1 MANFQFVL
9 LLFIRKSSW
18 FLPGCNISQCPPKKK
33 KRKKIPVRVGV
44 SVFLLR
50 PWHFQMKHT
59 WRKNDKTVKES
70 TGNKLGNK
78 DGGRIAERLGYGFP
92 RRFLE
97 VFFTLSVPYLL
108 RFNSKKTKTQFLW
121 YCLHKKTVI
130 VLKAYDRCHD
140 ERWYRSL
147 LVKILVLH
155 SPQTFSHVGIHSRMA
170 RLWLVFRRKS
180 QANR

>member
-1 MANFQFVL
+1 MFSCFGLGTFKWSIHDV
-9 LLFIRKSSW
+9 KTT
-18 FLPGCNISQCPPKKK
+18 
-33 KRKKIPVRVGV
+33 KRSK
-44 SVFLLR
+44 
-50 PWHFQMKHT
+50 
-59 WRKNDKTVKES
+59 S

-78 DGGRIAERLGYGFP
+78 DGGRIAEKLGYGFP

-108 RFNSKKTKTQFLW
+108 RFNSKKTKTQFLS

-147 LVKILVLH
+147 PVQILVLH
-155 SPQTFSHVGIHSRMA
+155 SPQTFSHVGIHSRMV

-180 QANR
+180 HANR